1 MWREK
6 GGVCRYVEEGRRG
19 HRDVKEGGRAFK
31 GAEEGRRGCRD
42 VEKGGRGL
50 RGVEGKREVGG
61 MGLRCGRKRRNWF
74 MESGGMEGRRGGRAE
89 AGMEESA

>member
-19 HRDVKEGGRAFK
+19 HRDVKE
-31 GAEEGRRGCRD
+31 
-42 VEKGGRGL
+42 GGRGL